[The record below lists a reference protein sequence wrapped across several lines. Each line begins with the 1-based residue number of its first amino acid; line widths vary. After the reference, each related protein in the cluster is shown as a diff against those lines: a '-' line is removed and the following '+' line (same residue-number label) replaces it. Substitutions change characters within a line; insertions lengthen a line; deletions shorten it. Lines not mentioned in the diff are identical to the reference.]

1 MLSALVNGVR
11 LGKKVAS
18 DEVLVSNM
26 GENFQVWAA
35 IVPQSPVGVCYPIEQ
50 KKTGWAPA
58 F

>member
-1 MLSALVNGVR
+1 M
-11 LGKKVAS
+11 GKKVAS

-35 IVPQSPVGVCYPIEQ
+35 IVPQSPVGVRYAIEQ